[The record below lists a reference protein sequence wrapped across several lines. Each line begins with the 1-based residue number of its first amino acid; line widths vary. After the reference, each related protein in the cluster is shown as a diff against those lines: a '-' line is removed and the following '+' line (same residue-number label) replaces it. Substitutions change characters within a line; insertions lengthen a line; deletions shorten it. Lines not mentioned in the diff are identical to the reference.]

1 MNIDSYWADEDDWDD
16 EFCYREINP
25 FDDSA
30 ACTALGA
37 FTTDARTAH
46 VIPKKK
52 ELPVM
57 MGNNGGDDN
66 DTIPFGMHVMS
77 AEEYLNGMADDSWLC
92 DPCDWEVAVGDEI
105 VVRSPNGTKVVK
117 VIEVHDMADIDLEA
131 TFTYKWAVSVV
142 PNKEYDE
149 RLKEEEKHA
158 TTLKQLQRQAA
169 LKKQLAAIV
178 GELGDEAQDF
188 INSITKK

>member
-1 MNIDSYWADEDDWDD
+1 MNIENL
-16 EFCYREINP
+16 I
-25 FDDSA
+25 SA
-30 ACTALGA
+30 LQNIKTVKVVFSETPGKGY
-37 FTTDARTAH
+37 TYK
-46 VIPKKK
+46 IP
-52 ELPVM
+52 
-57 MGNNGGDDN
+57 
-66 DTIPFGMHVMS
+66 
-77 AEEYLNGMADDSWLC
+77 A
-92 DPCDWEVAVGDEI
+92 DWEVAVGDEI

-149 RLKEEEKHA
+149 QLKEEEKHA
-158 TTLKQLQRQAA
+158 KTLNRIQRQAT

-178 GELGDEAQDF
+178 GELGDEAQDV

>member
-1 MNIDSYWADEDDWDD
+1 MNIENL
-16 EFCYREINP
+16 I
-25 FDDSA
+25 SA
-30 ACTALGA
+30 LQNIKTIKVVFSETPGKGYIYK
-37 FTTDARTAH
+37 
-46 VIPKKK
+46 IP
-52 ELPVM
+52 
-57 MGNNGGDDN
+57 
-66 DTIPFGMHVMS
+66 
-77 AEEYLNGMADDSWLC
+77 A
-92 DPCDWEVAVGDEI
+92 DWEVAVGDEV
-105 VVRSPNGTKVVK
+105 VVRSPEGTKVVK

-131 TFTYKWAVSVV
+131 AFTYKWAVSVV

-158 TTLKQLQRQAA
+158 KTLKQLQRQAA